1 MSFLDKAKDLLG
13 KNADKVG
20 GVIDKAGDFVDNKTG
35 GKYAQHVDKAQDAAK
50 DAVGKLG
57 EQGAGPATPGADP
70 AGAPSADPANKD
82 TPPA

>member
-20 GVIDKAGDFVDNKTG
+20 DAIDKAGDFVDNKTG

-57 EQGAGPATPGADP
+57 EQGT
-70 AGAPSADPANKD
+70 DPANKD

>member
-20 GVIDKAGDFVDNKTG
+20 GAIDKAGDFVDKKTD
-35 GKYAQHVDKAQDAAK
+35 GKYAEHVDKAQDAAK
-50 DAVGKLG
+50 DAVEKL
-57 EQGAGPATPGADP
+57 DP
-70 AGAPSADPANKD
+70 TNVDPNHKD